1 MTTATEQVKVPIAP
15 TLAKLAVGEKANFP
29 HIQYDGICQGTQR
42 LQRKFKAVGLKF
54 STNTTG
60 QTIEVT
66 RVA

>member
-1 MTTATEQVKVPIAP
+1 MNTQPEQIKVPIAP
-15 TLAKLAVGEKANFP
+15 TLAKLSIGEKANFP

-42 LQRKFKAVGLKF
+42 LQRKFKAKGLKF

-60 QTIEVT
+60 ETIEVT